1 MVFRLNLGH
10 IWETSGTLVTSVI
23 FQFNFGHSK
32 CILKKKIKAGVVP
45 LRWIAINLLIHWF
58 IGSCIL
64 LLEIC
69 QAKEVFQDM
78 IV

>member
-1 MVFRLNLGH
+1 MRV
-10 IWETSGTLVTSVI
+10 
-23 FQFNFGHSK
+23 
-32 CILKKKIKAGVVP
+32 KKKKKAGELP
-45 LRWIAINLLIHWF
+45 LRWIAINLLIHWL

-69 QAKEVFQDM
+69 QAMEVFQDM